1 MKRESFNR
9 IYEEYHR
16 LVIHVAFDIL
26 RDYDLAQDVCQE
38 VFFKFYEKIEVLDE
52 DKIKGWMLRNAQ
64 RKTIDFLRKAYRKRE
79 IPVVEE
85 KIEQELVSEYLVET
99 ETESCRKEFR
109 NFVLEEL
116 KERNPMWYDLMMRVV
131 MGRESVES
139 VAEEYGITVMNLRVR
154 ISRARHWLYKNYY
167 RYYQEL

>member
-1 MKRESFNR
+1 M
-9 IYEEYHR
+9 
-16 LVIHVAFDIL
+16 
-26 RDYDLAQDVCQE
+26 
-38 VFFKFYEKIEVLDE
+38 
-52 DKIKGWMLRNAQ
+52 
-64 RKTIDFLRKAYRKRE
+64 
-79 IPVVEE
+79 
-85 KIEQELVSEYLVET
+85 VSEYLVET

-131 MGRESVES
+131 MGRESVEL